1 MRAKGFWCEVLPRM
15 NGSDVYGGEEAREV
29 VVMKEAQGI
38 MMSSIFGRDEV
49 RDDAELCRCGACDNA
64 RDL

>member
-1 MRAKGFWCEVLPRM
+1 M

-38 MMSSIFGRDEV
+38 VMSSIFGRDEA
-49 RDDAELCRCGACDNA
+49 RGETELCRCGACDNA